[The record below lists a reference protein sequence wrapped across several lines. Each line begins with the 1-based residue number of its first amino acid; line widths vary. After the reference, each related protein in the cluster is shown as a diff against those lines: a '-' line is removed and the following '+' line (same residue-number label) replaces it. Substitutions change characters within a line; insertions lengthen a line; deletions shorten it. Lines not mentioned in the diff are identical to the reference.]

1 MSSREADNAR
11 VADAGGYAEEP
22 GGPDGDKF
30 VGGPDGDKFV
40 GGADDDQPSPGHDP
54 PPDGDP
60 SPTRVEEIAKLLLG
74 AAGLVVLAGLLSI
87 IPPLERTVPGTPDGV
102 FVSFETLVTGLV
114 TVVVVGLFLVVADEL
129 EALVV
134 ERLPGRDP
142 LVADA
147 GAVVKYLVVFLVLV
161 AAYGPLAAVATPF
174 LTPSDTVWV
183 FDLAFVLVALLPL
196 GEVASIVVGDLDDL
210 ASVFV
215 DAFRTASER
224 VESGSAPR
232 TEVDRSDDHR
242 SDDHRSDDDRT
253 GEESTVSSD
262 STDVVTGRDA
272 GPDEGLDES
281 ADGAREDGT
290 DPAKPA
296 AEETVEA
303 GPNRE
308 E

>member
-11 VADAGGYAEEP
+11 VADAGGHAEEP
-22 GGPDGDKF
+22 GGPDGDE
-30 VGGPDGDKFV
+30 FV

-60 SPTRVEEIAKLLLG
+60 SPTRVEEITKLLLG

-102 FVSFETLVTGLV
+102 FVSFETLVSGLV

-174 LTPSDTVWV
+174 LMPSDTVWV
-183 FDLAFVLVALLPL
+183 FDLAYVLVALLPL
-196 GEVASIVVGDLDDL
+196 GVVASIVVGDLDEL
-210 ASVFV
+210 ASVSV

-232 TEVDRSDDHR
+232 TGVDRSDDDR
-242 SDDHRSDDDRT
+242 TDDHRSDDDRT
-253 GEESTVSSD
+253 DDDRTGEDPTVSSD

-281 ADGAREDGT
+281 ADEAREDGT
-290 DPAKPA
+290 DPAEPA